1 MTQIK
6 AQNQTESVEAVLTET
21 EFFNWM
27 RAQQDKK
34 FLTQEQ
40 VNGALELLA
49 LTDPEA
55 LKTVLM
61 QVNGWSDGKQMQLS
75 DAGMAMLNELEG
87 FRAKPY
93 RDTGKLPTIGYGSTY
108 YPDGRAVSMS
118 DKPVTRSEA
127 ARIKQAV
134 LNQDFSPAVNLMFA
148 DEIESGKLTQN
159 MFDALISLVYNIGIQ
174 GLKGSSVYR
183 NIKAG
188 NYAAAAD
195 SFLPWNKVRKNGKL
209 EIEPGLVTRR
219 HKERTLFLA

>member
-1 MTQIK
+1 MTKIK

-75 DAGMAMLNELEG
+75 EAGMAMLNEFEG
-87 FRAKPY
+87 FSSVPY
-93 RDTGKLPTIGYGSTY
+93 LDSVKKPTIGYGTTY
-108 YPDGRAVSMS
+108 YPDRTPVRMT
-118 DKPVTRSEA
+118 DKPITRAEA

-134 LNQDFSPAVNLMFA
+134 LNQDFSPAVNMMFA
-148 DEIESGKLTQN
+148 DEIERGKLTQN
-159 MFDALISLVYNIGIQ
+159 MFDALISLVYNIGIM
-174 GLKGSSVYR
+174 GLKSSSIYR
-183 NIKAG
+183 NIKKG
-188 NYAAAAD
+188 SYKAAAN
-195 SFLPWNKVRKNGKL
+195 SFLLYNKGRINGRL
-209 EIEPGLVTRR
+209 EYIEGLAIRR
-219 HKERTLFLA
+219 AKEKALFLA